1 MNLIKI
7 QDALNKLPPNAESI
21 QYLTAAAQG
30 GNPQVP
36 PWLALTRIGEINKEI
51 QSAQTVAQ
59 ASTEPLSESLPKQAM
74 QNMGIGALPQGAPP
88 QGVPPQGVPPQGM
101 PPQGVPPQQ
110 APQGM
115 PPQEDPQMQQ
125 QPQGMAGGGLA
136 SLHVDPRMFEYGSGG
151 VVAFAKG
158 EEVVDQYLNEDGSET
173 VTDEGGGGSD
183 YDPAAALR
191 SLRPRIEAQ
200 MRQGLPPVRTTEEI
214 QSSLNSADKYGVTEG
229 PIGKE
234 YLQGLAALKA
244 AKEADRNESQKDIDQ
259 KQRNAVAKAL
269 IAFGEKSRGQK
280 GLGGIGAFGTSYMG
294 STEGLMG
301 EQAALRQNAIR
312 TDELL
317 NEANYKVQEL
327 RRAQLK
333 GDVAAERNADIALAR
348 IAKDLGVSK
357 NRLIQAEIT
366 GNLNLLG
373 RQATAQATID
383 AAIARAAGTTGAATI
398 NKEAKL
404 GAANIGADARRDV
417 ANAPPKTGGMAE
429 AATARTELGDRKLK
443 LAANQAILKD
453 DSATKEQKAQAR
465 QNISVLQGQT
475 PAVPAA
481 APMAGAAPAATP
493 AGGVLPTGSTTG
505 KFVPGKGTEVL
516 KDGKL
521 IGYAN

>member
-51 QSAQTVAQ
+51 QSAQSPAQ
-59 ASTEPLSESLPKQAM
+59 APTEPLSESLPKQAM
-74 QNMGIGALPQGAPP
+74 QNMGIGALPQG
-88 QGVPPQGVPPQGM
+88 VPPQGV

-115 PPQEDPQMQQ
+115 PPQQAPQMQQ

-173 VTDEGGGGSD
+173 VTDEGGGDSG

-200 MRQGLPPVRTTEEI
+200 MKQGLPPVRTTEEI

-229 PIGKE
+229 PIGQE

-244 AKEADRNESQKDIDQ
+244 AKEADRGELQKDIDQ

-269 IAFGEKSRGQK
+269 IAFGEGSRGQK

-333 GDVAAERNADIALAR
+333 GDVAAERKADIDLAR

-404 GAANIGADARRDV
+404 GAAGIGANARRDV

-429 AATARTELGDRKLK
+429 AATARTAQYNKRLQNTQD
-443 LAANQAILKD
+443 QAIIKD
-453 DSATKEQKAQAR
+453 DTGTFTKEQKAQAAQR
-465 QNISVLQGQT
+465 ILNSRSGET
-475 PAVPAA
+475 SAAPAA